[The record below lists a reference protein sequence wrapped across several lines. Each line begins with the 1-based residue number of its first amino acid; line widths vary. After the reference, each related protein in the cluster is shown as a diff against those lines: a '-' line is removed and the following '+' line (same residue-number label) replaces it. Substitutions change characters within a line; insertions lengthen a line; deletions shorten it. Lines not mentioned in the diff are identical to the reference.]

1 MVALPPKKRRELG
14 DFLRAH
20 RARLS
25 PASLG
30 LPTLGRRRT
39 PGLRRE
45 EVAQACGMSPT
56 WYTWLEQ
63 GRDIAASPPALSALA
78 RALQLTPAERA
89 YLFELADRRDP
100 NLSGRPGEEGMDV
113 PPALARAISAID
125 GPAYL
130 LDSLWNARAWN
141 RPAAGLFVGWLDG
154 ALDGTGDR
162 NLLRYVFLSPVARKI
177 IPDWQARARR
187 VLAEFRADSSRHLED
202 AALQTLVEDLRRF
215 CEARADYLMDK
226 ELYLLRNLTRGK
238 GVGFFEA
245 GNFYP
250 DFILWLLAGERQ
262 YVTFIDPKG
271 IRNLA
276 EKTDPKIEFH
286 RTIKEVERR
295 LGDPN
300 VILNSFIVSNTPYAA
315 VRFRMK
321 DKDEFTGY
329 HVLFQQED
337 RATYVETMLGMI
349 TDEAED
355 VADG

>member
-1 MVALPPKKRRELG
+1 MAFLPAKKRRELG

-30 LPTLGRRRT
+30 LPAIGRRRT

-100 NLSGRPGEEGMDV
+100 NLSARAGEEGMDV
-113 PPALARAISAID
+113 PAALARAIAAID

-141 RPAAGLFVGWLDG
+141 RPASALFVGWLDG
-154 ALDGTGDR
+154 TSDR
-162 NLLRYVFLSPVARKI
+162 NLLRYVFLSTVGRKI

-202 AALQTLVEDLRRF
+202 AGLQALVEDLRGRSALF
-215 CEARADYLMDK
+215 AQCWTEHAVVDRTGGERVFDHPRKGRLRYQQIAFALANRPDFKLVMLVPDAQRK
-226 ELYLLRNLTRGK
+226 RRNLPT
-238 GVGFFEA
+238 
-245 GNFYP
+245 
-250 DFILWLLAGERQ
+250 
-262 YVTFIDPKG
+262 T
-271 IRNLA
+271 
-276 EKTDPKIEFH
+276 
-286 RTIKEVERR
+286 
-295 LGDPN
+295 
-300 VILNSFIVSNTPYAA
+300 
-315 VRFRMK
+315 
-321 DKDEFTGY
+321 
-329 HVLFQQED
+329 
-337 RATYVETMLGMI
+337 
-349 TDEAED
+349 
-355 VADG
+355 